1 MLQKRMFKVIC
12 PIEGRDGGNTWWMR
26 CGTGFT
32 NKDESINLYLN
43 ALPLQIKDG
52 QVKLQIRELTE
63 EELKQRDDKRSSFGS
78 RSVTAGSGSASP
90 MVQDSIPF

>member
-12 PIEGRDGGNTWWMR
+12 PMEGRDGANTWWMR

-32 NKDESINLYLN
+32 NKDESINIYLN
-43 ALPLQIKDG
+43 ALPLQMKDG

-63 EELKQRDDKRSSFGS
+63 EELRQRDVKRTSYSS
-78 RSVTAGSGSASP
+78 RAVTAGAGSASP

>member
-12 PIEGRDGGNTWWMR
+12 PMEGRDGANTWWMR

-32 NKDESINLYLN
+32 NKDDSINIYLN
-43 ALPLQIKDG
+43 ALPLQMKDG

-63 EELKQRDDKRSSFGS
+63 EELRQRDDKRTSYGS
-78 RSVTAGSGSASP
+78 RPSAGGGSASP